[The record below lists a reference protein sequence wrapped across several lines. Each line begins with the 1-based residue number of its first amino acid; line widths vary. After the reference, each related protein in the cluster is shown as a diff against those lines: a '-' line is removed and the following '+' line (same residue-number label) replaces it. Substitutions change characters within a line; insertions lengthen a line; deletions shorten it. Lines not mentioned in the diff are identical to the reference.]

1 MVPRGHP
8 TRDHA
13 LVLACAQPRPLSCLH
28 ELRTLRGARSCSCEV
43 LLVVD
48 AGILTQAFTQ
58 CYATTTHA
66 QVVPEVAFFM
76 LDTDCN
82 EPDGNTATSMQATWL
97 KGALNA
103 SSSPFRV
110 RACAALY
117 AAPPFAALAGRSTHR
132 PH

>member
-13 LVLACAQPRPLSCLH
+13 LVLACAQPRPLSCLP
-28 ELRTLRGARSCSCEV
+28 EL
-43 LLVVD
+43 
-48 AGILTQAFTQ
+48 LTQAFTQ